1 VTARLVGRGRM
12 VAAAIAVAAAA
23 AGCVSPSPD
32 LAAYESKAA
41 RTASAAVSQL
51 RTVQVALRDPGRL
64 TSAYLNVLVT
74 GAEDAYGAV
83 TSTFEAAQPPDDPAA
98 DRIRLALDGL
108 LSGGGD
114 LIGAAR
120 IAIRRGDH
128 AAVAALA
135 PRLADAAG
143 KLESFDPAAVR

>member
-1 VTARLVGRGRM
+1 MIVVGAVLGVLVG
-12 VAAAIAVAAAA
+12 
-23 AGCVSPSPD
+23 GCVSPSPN

-51 RTVQVALRDPGRL
+51 RTVLVAIRDPGKV
-64 TSAYLNVLVT
+64 THAYLDVLVT
-74 GAEDAYGAV
+74 DAEGAYGSV

-98 DRIRLALDGL
+98 DKIRIALDGL

-120 IAIRRGDH
+120 IAIRRDDPT
-128 AAVAALA
+128 AVAALA

-143 KLESFDPAAVR
+143 QLEDFDPAAVR